1 MKLYV
6 GTKNLSSW
14 SMRAWLAL
22 READLPFEEEVIPLD
37 TQVATT
43 RLPEVSPSGRV
54 PALEVDETL
63 TLWDSLAIAEWV
75 TETTDV
81 GWPRDT
87 TRRAI
92 ARSACAEMHSG
103 FAALRRAMPMDLHG
117 RHATPPI
124 EGELARDIRRV
135 LSLWESLRARA
146 ATGPYLL
153 GAWSHVDSFF
163 APVVTRFV
171 TYGVDLPD
179 FARVY
184 SDVVLGRPSVQE
196 WFADAKADPWLL

>member
-37 TQVATT
+37 TQAAAT

-63 TLWDSLAIAEWV
+63 TIWDSLAIAEWV

-81 GWPRDT
+81 GWPRDP

-103 FAALRRAMPMDLHG
+103 FSALRRTMPMDLHG
-117 RHATPPI
+117 RHPTPPI
-124 EGELARDIRRV
+124 DGELSRDIRRV
-135 LSLWESLRARA
+135 LGLWESLRARA
-146 ATGPYLL
+146 ASGPYLL
-153 GAWSHVDSFF
+153 GEWTHVDSFF

-179 FARVY
+179 FARAY
-184 SDVVLGRPSVQE
+184 SDLVLARPSVHV
-196 WFADAKADPWLL
+196 WFADAKADPWRL